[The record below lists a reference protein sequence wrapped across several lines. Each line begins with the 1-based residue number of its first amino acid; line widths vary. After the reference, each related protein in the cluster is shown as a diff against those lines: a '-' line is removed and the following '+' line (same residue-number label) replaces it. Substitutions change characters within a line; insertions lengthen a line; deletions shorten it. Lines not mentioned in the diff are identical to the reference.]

1 MTPMSAV
8 TNPIFLLLCGGIIC
22 ILLLAG
28 GYVWFRNRP
37 VLYNT
42 TKNEAKI
49 IHNAAFYAVTAGLN
63 QNQTYTKKGQLR
75 APIAKKIEKKTFEY
89 RKSFQSEDFHNQL
102 LELDLI
108 NDEDKTYG
116 KNLDAIS
123 YQLYQYVSEE
133 KAQKALAKSDKETSK
148 SENNKAT
155 AGNTADTTPDIEPV
169 IETPIEPPQK
179 AKAIKTPPKSIKAL
193 MRPITKDE
201 PAFTDEDLNKKYF
214 AIQLPN
220 GRGISPKRF
229 FNLQKNEPFDQPG
242 VYIIHNETKRMYYV
256 GQSVRLSSRLKD
268 HFSGHGNP
276 DVYADYKYGNKF
288 RICWVFLDG
297 SEFTDLN
304 FMERYYIKQY
314 NSFENGYNKTAGN
327 KSAYKARL
335 KRGEFKDVDDAA
347 EFLVNAITHCA
358 QEMEIPEAVIIKV
371 LAKTYQTNVMP
382 SQRSVL
388 IVKLLNHILLKQ
400 NPMLQDVV

>member
-1 MTPMSAV
+1 MAPMSAV
-8 TNPIFLLLCGGIIC
+8 ANPTFLLLCGGIIC

-28 GYVWFRNRP
+28 GYIWFRNRP

-49 IHNAAFYAVTAGLN
+49 IHNAAVYEVTAGLN
-63 QNQTYTKKGQLR
+63 QNQIYTKKGQLR
-75 APIAKKIEKKTFEY
+75 VPIVRKIEKKTFEY
-89 RKSFQSEDFHNQL
+89 RKFFQSDEFHNQL
-102 LELDLI
+102 IELDLI
-108 NDEDKTYG
+108 NEEDKTYG
-116 KNLDAIS
+116 KNLDAIG

-133 KAQKALAKSDKETSK
+133 KAKTTLAKE
-148 SENNKAT
+148 ENKTT
-155 AGNTADTTPDIEPV
+155 ACDTADTTPAIEPV
-169 IETPIEPPQK
+169 IETPIEQPQK
-179 AKAIKTPPKSIKAL
+179 PKTIKTPPKSIKAL
-193 MRPITKDE
+193 MRPKTESITKEE

-220 GRGISPKRF
+220 SRGISPKRF
-229 FNLQKNEPFDQPG
+229 FDLQKNEPFDKPG

-288 RICWVFLDG
+288 RIRWIFLDG

-400 NPMLQDVV
+400 NPMLQDAV

>member
-1 MTPMSAV
+1 M
-8 TNPIFLLLCGGIIC
+8 
-22 ILLLAG
+22 
-28 GYVWFRNRP
+28 
-37 VLYNT
+37 
-42 TKNEAKI
+42 
-49 IHNAAFYAVTAGLN
+49 
-63 QNQTYTKKGQLR
+63 
-75 APIAKKIEKKTFEY
+75 
-89 RKSFQSEDFHNQL
+89 
-102 LELDLI
+102 DLI

-116 KNLDAIS
+116 KNLDAIG

-133 KAQKALAKSDKETSK
+133 KAKKTLTKSDNEKPK
-148 SENNKAT
+148 SEENKASVNPT
-155 AGNTADTTPDIEPV
+155 AVKTEDTSPVIEPV
-169 IETPIEPPQK
+169 TETSIQQPRK
-179 AKAIKTPPKSIKAL
+179 APKSIKAL
-193 MRPITKDE
+193 MQPITKDE

-220 GRGISPKRF
+220 SRGISPKRF
-229 FNLQKNEPFDQPG
+229 LELYKNKPFEKPG

-288 RICWVFLDG
+288 RIRWVFLDG

-358 QEMEIPEAVIIKV
+358 QEMEIPESVIIKV

-382 SQRSVL
+382 SQRSIL

-400 NPMLQDVV
+400 NPILQDAV